1 MKKMEGRRRKKRRKE
16 GGRDREERR
25 ERREKKENSYRQQI
39 KILAPK
45 QELLCWLQSADPPA
59 EDNELSN
66 GTLSTVGCPCPL
78 WGVPAHCGVSLSIV
92 GCPSETLT
100 RVNSTWV
107 LRITCKMH
115 LWAFYKPVQYVTC
128 KICFAASYEEIL
140 WPRWWI
146 QEAYSALFLSWTIWR
161 TKNCTGFRGHMKSY
175 LNWEHLTV
183 GYGIWCIYIQ

>member
-45 QELLCWLQSADPPA
+45 QELLCWLQSADPA

-78 WGVPAHCGVSLSIV
+78 WGVLVHCGVSLSTA

-107 LRITCKMH
+107 LRIH
-115 LWAFYKPVQYVTC
+115 V
-128 KICFAASYEEIL
+128 
-140 WPRWWI
+140 
-146 QEAYSALFLSWTIWR
+146 
-161 TKNCTGFRGHMKSY
+161 
-175 LNWEHLTV
+175 
-183 GYGIWCIYIQ
+183 